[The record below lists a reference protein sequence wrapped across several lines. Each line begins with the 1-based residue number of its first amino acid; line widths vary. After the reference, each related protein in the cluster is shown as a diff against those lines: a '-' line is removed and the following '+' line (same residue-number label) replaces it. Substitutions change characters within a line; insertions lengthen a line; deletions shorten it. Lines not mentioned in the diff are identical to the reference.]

1 MKDKKIYGN
10 VIQLKVRGAGKE
22 TTRAREKRLNG
33 ITSIEGVHK
42 QMKPDYSVYD

>member
-22 TTRAREKRLNG
+22 STKAREKRLNG
-33 ITSIEGVHK
+33 ITSIEGVQK
-42 QMKPDYSVYD
+42 DIKPDFSVYE